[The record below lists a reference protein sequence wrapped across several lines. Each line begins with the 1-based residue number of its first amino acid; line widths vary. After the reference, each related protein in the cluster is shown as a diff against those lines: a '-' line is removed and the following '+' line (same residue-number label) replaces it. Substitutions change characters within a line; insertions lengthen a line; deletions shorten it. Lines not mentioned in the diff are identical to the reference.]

1 MVAKQLKVS
10 VLIAARNEEQ
20 HIGSCLNAL
29 LSQNFDAPYEIL
41 VGDDASDDSTAGIV
55 KNTALANSKLLYHY
69 LPAGTLTDMRG
80 KVRVLHYL
88 TQHARGQLYIFTDAD
103 TVVGSEWIATHVAQ
117 LEKAT
122 LSAGFTVTSGGSFFS
137 QWQQYD
143 WLINFKLVQWL
154 VDATRS
160 LGKTKGSA
168 CGNNMAMEAA
178 NLTALGGFAAFKT
191 SLVEDYALTKA
202 TVEAGGTFSLSHNR
216 RLLATTAPAAT
227 LKQWLQQRQRWLSAA
242 LTLPLSIKS
251 SFYLQVIWL
260 WLLPLLLLLPNG
272 VTLIAALLGF
282 RVASSACLLIFLATY
297 YQLKI
302 VPFTLLLY
310 PILAD
315 VLAGVSFIY
324 YKRSSRILWRSRKH

>member
-69 LPAGTLTDMRG
+69 LPEGTLTDMRG

-103 TVVGSEWIATHVAQ
+103 TVVGSDWIATHVAQ

-122 LSAGFTVTSGGSFFS
+122 LSAGFTVSSGGSFFS

-154 VDATRS
+154 VNATHS
-160 LGKTKGSA
+160 IGNTQGSA
-168 CGNNMAMEAA
+168 CGNNMAIKAESLRAI
-178 NLTALGGFAAFKT
+178 GGFAAFKK

-202 TVEAGGTFSLSHNR
+202 TIEGGGTFALNHNR
-216 RLLATTAPAAT
+216 KLLAKTAPAAT
-227 LKQWLQQRQRWLSAA
+227 LQQWLQQRQRWLSAA
-242 LTLPLSIKS
+242 LTLPLFIKGF
-251 SFYLQVIWL
+251 FYVQVVWL

-272 VTLIAALLGF
+272 GSLIATLLSF
-282 RVASSACLLIFLATY
+282 RLITSACLTLFLVFY
-297 YQLKI
+297 YRLKVAPI
-302 VPFTLLLY
+302 ALLLY

-315 VLAGVSFIY
+315 VLAGVSLVY
-324 YKRSSRILWRSRKH
+324 YKRSSKITWRSRKY